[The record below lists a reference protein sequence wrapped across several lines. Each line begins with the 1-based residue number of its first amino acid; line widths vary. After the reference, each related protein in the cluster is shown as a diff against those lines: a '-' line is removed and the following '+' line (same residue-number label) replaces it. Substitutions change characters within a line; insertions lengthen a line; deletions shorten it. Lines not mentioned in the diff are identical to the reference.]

1 MVTAAAAGNGQ
12 LLWGCGKDFPDT
24 LYNWVG
30 ARQHAVQQGNLR
42 MSELIQNS
50 LKTADVLGL
59 PIHLTQY
66 LDWLT
71 VQLQQQQGVHVVT
84 LNAEMAIAAET
95 DAALAAVIRKAD
107 LVIPDGAGVVLYLKL
122 RGYPVRRCPGIEL
135 AEGLLQQAAQQNH
148 AVLFYGGKP
157 GVNQT
162 AAESLKQRI
171 PGLAIAATQHGY
183 LTRIEQ
189 DQLLHLLQQLQPPI
203 ILVGL
208 GVPRQEFWIA
218 EHRYLCP
225 NSIWI
230 GVGGSFDIWAGVK
243 DRAPALLRDNH
254 LEWVYRLYQEPW
266 RWKRMLALP
275 QFVWRSIW
283 YRGK

>member
-1 MVTAAAAGNGQ
+1 
-12 LLWGCGKDFPDT
+12 
-24 LYNWVG
+24 
-30 ARQHAVQQGNLR
+30 
-42 MSELIQNS
+42 MSELIQVS
-50 LKTADVLGL
+50 LKTTDVLGL

-71 VQLQQQQGVHVVT
+71 AQLQQQQGVHVVT
-84 LNAEMAIAAET
+84 LNAEMVIAAES
-95 DAALAAVIRKAD
+95 DAALDAVIRKAD
-107 LVIPDGAGVVLYLKL
+107 LVIPDGSGVVLYIKL
-122 RGYPVRRCPGIEL
+122 RGYPVQRCPGIEL
-135 AEGLLQQAAQQNH
+135 AEQLLQQAARQGSRCP
-148 AVLFYGGKP
+148 VFFYGGKL
-157 GVNQT
+157 GVNQV
-162 AAESLKQRI
+162 AAEKLKQRI

-183 LTRIEQ
+183 LTEVEQ
-189 DQLLHLLQQLQPPI
+189 DQMLRTFQQIQPRI

-230 GVGGSFDIWAGVK
+230 GIGGSFDIWAGIK
-243 DRAPALLRDNH
+243 ERAPAVLRDNY

-275 QFVWRSIW
+275 QFAWRSLW